1 MAVMQSR
8 DTRSMVAG
16 HADGVSQFKFVK
28 LGTNAT
34 HVVACGNGQ
43 QAFGVALNT
52 AAQNNSVTVAV
63 TGKVMIEAGAT
74 VTANGAIAS
83 DADGNCVNAAS
94 TDIIMGYAMEAG
106 VDGQIIAIELIQGGN
121 AAA

>member
-8 DTRSMVAG
+8 DTRTMVAG
-16 HADGVSQFKFVK
+16 HANGIAQFKFVK

-34 HVVACGNGQ
+34 HVVACGNGE
-43 QAFGVALNT
+43 QAFGVALTEASQHN
-52 AAQNNSVTVAV
+52 AVTVAV
-63 TGKVMIEAGAT
+63 TGKVMIEAGAAVT
-74 VTANGAIAS
+74 VNGAVAS

-94 TDIIMGYAMEAG
+94 SDIIMGYAMEAG

-121 AAA
+121 VVA